1 MEKTMNRNR
10 RSSNRDVRRGFSLLE
25 VIIAV
30 TIVALLATILLPN
43 LNRFLRS
50 AKADKARAEVNS
62 LANQVRLYIA
72 TETTGDL
79 SDDFTLDMLLE
90 GDDPYLNNANELV
103 DPWESP
109 YIIIIPG
116 DRNRD
121 FDVMSYGPDGQ
132 SGGNDDIVNGK
143 E

>member
-1 MEKTMNRNR
+1 MNRNR

>member
-10 RSSNRDVRRGFSLLE
+10 RSSNRELRRGFSLLE

-109 YIIIIPG
+109 YVIIIPG

-121 FDVMSYGPDGQ
+121 FDVMSFGPDGQ

>member
-1 MEKTMNRNR
+1 MPRTR
-10 RSSNRDVRRGFSLLE
+10 RSNNREFRRGFSLLE

-30 TIVALLATILLPN
+30 TIIALLATLLLPN
-43 LNRFLRS
+43 LTRFLRS
-50 AKADKARAEVNS
+50 AKADKAKAEVNS

-79 SDDFTLDMLLE
+79 SDDFTLDVLLE
-90 GDDPYLNNANELV
+90 GDDPYLNNPSELI

-109 YIIIIPG
+109 YLIVIPG
-116 DRNRD
+116 DKNRD

-132 SGGNDDIVNGK
+132 SGGDDDIVNGK
-143 E
+143 D

>member
-1 MEKTMNRNR
+1 MNRNR
-10 RSSNRDVRRGFSLLE
+10 RSSNRELRRGFSLLE

-109 YIIIIPG
+109 YVIIIPG

-121 FDVMSYGPDGQ
+121 FDVMSFGPDGQ

>member
-1 MEKTMNRNR
+1 MEKTMTRNR
-10 RSSNRDVRRGFSLLE
+10 RSSNRELRRGFSLLE

-109 YIIIIPG
+109 YLIIIPG

-121 FDVMSYGPDGQ
+121 FDVMSFGPDGQ

>member
-10 RSSNRDVRRGFSLLE
+10 RSSNRELRRGFSLLE

-109 YIIIIPG
+109 YLIIIPG

-121 FDVMSYGPDGQ
+121 FDVMSFGPDGQ

>member
-1 MEKTMNRNR
+1 MNRNR
-10 RSSNRDVRRGFSLLE
+10 RSSNRELRRGFSLLE

-109 YIIIIPG
+109 YLIIIPG

-121 FDVMSYGPDGQ
+121 FDVMSFGPDGQ

>member
-62 LANQVRLYIA
+62 LANQVCGRAGQNIA
-72 TETTGDL
+72 
-79 SDDFTLDMLLE
+79 DD
-90 GDDPYLNNANELV
+90 
-103 DPWESP
+103 
-109 YIIIIPG
+109 
-116 DRNRD
+116 
-121 FDVMSYGPDGQ
+121 
-132 SGGNDDIVNGK
+132 
-143 E
+143 